1 MNAAVSPARRFTKY
15 DIVRKLGRS
24 MTDVYL
30 AVDSHSGCQVI
41 LKLIEQSGDDYT
53 NLVIQAEQRGAQ
65 IQADL
70 HRIDPRIL
78 AVYECGFAENCFF
91 VVMEYFEGKN
101 IAELLQI
108 ERRLD
113 PKRAAHYAAEICSQ
127 LQCLHSF
134 VPDVDDKK
142 HAVVH
147 GDIKPSNIQIG
158 SNGDVRL
165 LDFGIAKVITYTRNL
180 TQHNLGSPTYCSPER
195 LAKGQVDAQADL
207 WAVGVSLY
215 EMVAGSPPYQ
225 AQNTRK
231 LEALIESRRP
241 PRSLPD
247 TCPAGLAAVI
257 KKALAPDIA
266 NRYDSAAEF
275 ESDLRAF
282 IADRPTKAYQQRRPA
297 WGNDPTVNKFYPEVI
312 EVQPRKPFWRNGPKK
327 LARTWGGI
335 RAFNWVRAG
344 SILFGVL
351 SVFLLFYLFGRLR
364 DDIWRA
370 RVPVDYSRAG
380 IPEIQ
385 ADWNRYQ
392 QLKLRDQFLG
402 RFSPAE
408 FQGQALRTSLLAT
421 ADELL
426 DGYRDSSEQS
436 LANFDWAKAQFCL
449 RHALEIQPGDRETLG
464 KSALCAGYLDLVR
477 NPSLP
482 KASQSEPDFHQA
494 ATLMPRA
501 ADPHLALAHLYVYA
515 YRNVGR
521 AVAELRQAE
530 RLGFKPGPREME
542 EEADGYVYR
551 AESQLRQARTSHDD
565 ALRRLRLA
573 TDDLA
578 RARNLYEPIYD
589 FSNVAQNL
597 KRMEED
603 QTAVDKLKSE
613 IEHPPAPVS
622 HSRHPRRR

>member
-1 MNAAVSPARRFTKY
+1 MNAAASPTRRFTKY

-30 AVDSHSGCQVI
+30 ALDSTSGCHVI
-41 LKLIEQSGDDYT
+41 LKIIEQSGDDYT
-53 NLVIQAEQRGAQ
+53 NVVIQAEQRGAR

-78 AVYECGFAENCFF
+78 AVYECGVAEGCFF
-91 VVMEYFEGKN
+91 VAMEYFEGKN
-101 IAELLQI
+101 IAELLQS

-134 VPDVDDKK
+134 VPDLDDKR

-215 EMVAGSPPYQ
+215 EMIAGSPPYQ

-247 TCPAGLAAVI
+247 TCPPGLAAVI

-266 NRYDSAAEF
+266 NRYGSAAEF

-282 IADRPTKAYQQRRPA
+282 IEDRPTKAYLERKPA
-297 WGNDPTVNKFYPEVI
+297 WGNDPTVHKFYPEVI
-312 EVQPRKPFWRNGPKK
+312 EVHPRRSFWRNAPRR
-327 LARTWGGI
+327 LAPVWGSVRTFNWI
-335 RAFNWVRAG
+335 RAS
-344 SILFGVL
+344 SILFAVL
-351 SVFLLFYLFGRLR
+351 SVFLLFYLVGRLR
-364 DDIWRA
+364 DDIGRA
-370 RVPVDYSRAG
+370 RVPSDYSSAG

-392 QLKLRDQFLG
+392 KLKQRDQFLG
-402 RFSPAE
+402 RFSPAV
-408 FQGQALRTSLLAT
+408 FQGRALRNSLLAT
-421 ADELL
+421 ADELI
-426 DGYRDSSEQS
+426 DSYRNSSEQS
-436 LANFDWAKAQFCL
+436 LAAFDWAKAQFCL
-449 RHALEIQPGDRETLG
+449 RHALEIQPNDRDVLG
-464 KSALCAGYLDLVR
+464 KSALCAGYIELVR

-482 KASQSEPDFHQA
+482 KASQSEPSFHQA
-494 ATLMPRA
+494 ASLLPRA
-501 ADPHLALAHLYVYA
+501 PDPHLALAHLYVYA

-551 AESQLRQARTSHDD
+551 AESQLHQARTVHDD

-573 TDDLA
+573 ADDLS

-589 FSNVAQNL
+589 FSNVALNL
-597 KRMEED
+597 KRVED
-603 QTAVDKLKSE
+603 DQSSVDKLKAA

-622 HSRHPRRR
+622 HSRRRRR